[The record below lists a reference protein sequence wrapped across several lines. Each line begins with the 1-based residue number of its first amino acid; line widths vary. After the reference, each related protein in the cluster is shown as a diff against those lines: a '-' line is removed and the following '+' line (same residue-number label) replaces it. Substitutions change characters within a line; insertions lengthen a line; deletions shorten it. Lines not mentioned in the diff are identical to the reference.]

1 MIKKKT
7 KAEIRAQ
14 YKRRLESNSAYNK
27 ENYKTFSFR
36 LNVESEKDMIDWLN
50 GISDKKAYFTRLI
63 ILDQKRA
70 ARRQKKERKEN
81 A

>member
-14 YKRRLESNSAYNK
+14 YKRRLESNSAYNR

-36 LNVESEKDMIDWLN
+36 LNVESEKDLIDWLN

-63 ILDQKRA
+63 ILDQKRD
-70 ARRQKKERKEN
+70 ARRQKKE
-81 A
+81 AQHV

>member
-14 YKRRLESNSAYNK
+14 YKRRLESNSAYNR

-36 LNVESEKDMIDWLN
+36 LNVESEKDLIDWLN
-50 GISDKKAYFTRLI
+50 GLSDKKAYFTRLI

-70 ARRQKKERKEN
+70 ARRQKKE
-81 A
+81 AGQIG

>member
-7 KAEIRAQ
+7 KAEIRAH
-14 YKRRLESNSAYNK
+14 YKRRLESNSAYNR

-36 LNVESEKDMIDWLN
+36 LNVESEKDLIDWLN

-63 ILDQKRA
+63 ILDQKRD
-70 ARRQKKERKEN
+70 ARRQKKE
-81 A
+81 AQHV